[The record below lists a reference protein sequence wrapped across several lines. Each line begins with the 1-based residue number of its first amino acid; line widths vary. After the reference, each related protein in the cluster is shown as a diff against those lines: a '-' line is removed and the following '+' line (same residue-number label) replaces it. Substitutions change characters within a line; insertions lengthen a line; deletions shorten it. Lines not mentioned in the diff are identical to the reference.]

1 MSGLVYRIHDFDW
14 PDGDENLGALS
25 LGEVED
31 LLDVTIPAASNWGW
45 EATFKAGN
53 DVYIYVAGSKVYC
66 DACRDNVRDAY
77 DADNE
82 AFVDYEDWSDQYES
96 DFDYAD
102 FD

>member
-1 MSGLVYRIHDFDW
+1 MHKPKPY
-14 PDGDENLGALS
+14 
-25 LGEVED
+25 
-31 LLDVTIPAASNWGW
+31 
-45 EATFKAGN
+45 
-53 DVYIYVAGSKVYC
+53 
-66 DACRDNVRDAY
+66 ACRDNVRDAY